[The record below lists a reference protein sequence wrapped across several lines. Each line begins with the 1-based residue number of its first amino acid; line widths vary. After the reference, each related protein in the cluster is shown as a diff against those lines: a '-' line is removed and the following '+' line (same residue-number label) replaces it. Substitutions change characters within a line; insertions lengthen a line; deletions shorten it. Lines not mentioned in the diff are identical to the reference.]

1 MNIRRVALIT
11 FPSLMALAN
20 LCGNVALMGV
30 FIACGDSLIPCLPSK
45 NELVLSSVFA
55 FPVSVLPISLGY
67 LGFVTNAILWAVG
80 AYFLLRLV
88 LGKAKAA

>member
-1 MNIRRVALIT
+1 
-11 FPSLMALAN
+11 
-20 LCGNVALMGV
+20 
-30 FIACGDSLIPCLPSK
+30 
-45 NELVLSSVFA
+45 
-55 FPVSVLPISLGY
+55 VLPISLGY